1 VILGKQNCVH
11 VLTTLCI
18 LCFILQCVKGILFSD
33 VCRGKL
39 NINAQNERGD
49 TPLHLAAKWGYGK
62 IINKS
67 FAVWS

>member
-1 VILGKQNCVH
+1 M
-11 VLTTLCI
+11 
-18 LCFILQCVKGILFSD
+18 
-33 VCRGKL
+33 CRGKL

-67 FAVWS
+67 LNIEIPVILRLQTDSPADYMLTHM